1 MHFFPSRNITMYM
14 ARLFVVRSFAVLMM
28 LVLVLMTLDLLGE
41 SGKILAVP
49 GNDQG
54 DVLRYV
60 TMRAPQIIARFLP
73 FSVLLGTLITFATL
87 SQNSEVVA
95 MKAAGLSAHQILA
108 PMFVASLG
116 VALISF
122 VFNDVVVAPNT
133 QKLKVWKDAEYGAIA
148 PDSDPRN
155 NVWVREGGDLINAGR
170 VLGSGDNIV
179 LDNVR
184 VYLRANGG
192 LRQVITAP
200 NARYVD
206 NAWLLENAET
216 FDVATTEQKQVTNLV
231 IGKGITPAR
240 FNVVKVNGD
249 GLGFLPLMRAID
261 DLRAAGRLTDNLEG
275 ILWHKLAGPLST
287 LLMPLLGAVAAF
299 GLARSGALFVRAVLG
314 MALAPGADYPEAIK
328 LANDTCYGL
337 QASLF
342 TSIITSEAI
351 ESADVSNFLPSEV
364 SLRNLPIPELLI
376 TTDEINPIF
385 PNVNTNPLPE
395 PTLSKDAATPN

>member
-1 MHFFPSRNITMYM
+1 
-14 ARLFVVRSFAVLMM
+14 
-28 LVLVLMTLDLLGE
+28 
-41 SGKILAVP
+41 
-49 GNDQG
+49 
-54 DVLRYV
+54 
-60 TMRAPQIIARFLP
+60 
-73 FSVLLGTLITFATL
+73 
-87 SQNSEVVA
+87 
-95 MKAAGLSAHQILA
+95 LSAHQILA

-133 QKLKVWKDAEYGAIA
+133 QRLKLWQDAEFGAIA
-148 PDSDPRN
+148 PDTDTRN
-155 NVWVREGGDLINAGR
+155 NVWIREGGDLINAGR

-184 VYLRANGG
+184 IYLRANGG

-200 NARYVD
+200 NARYVND
-206 NAWLLENAET
+206 AWLLENAET
-216 FDVATTEQKQVTNLV
+216 FDVVTTEQKKVTNLV

-261 DLRAAGRLTDNLEG
+261 DLRAAGRRTDNLEG

-314 MALAPGADYPEAIK
+314 MALGFTYFVADNFALAMGNLGAYPPWIAAWGPF
-328 LANDTCYGL
+328 L
-337 QASLF
+337 LF
-342 TSIITSEAI
+342 
-351 ESADVSNFLPSEV
+351 
-364 SLRNLPIPELLI
+364 LLI
-376 TTDEINPIF
+376 GETVLIRTE
-385 PNVNTNPLPE
+385 E
-395 PTLSKDAATPN
+395 